1 MKVNLDHSVSILEA
15 SENFSKLTRLVDENG
30 AAVIL
35 KNNKPNYVLV
45 EYNELENEQ
54 YALDSEV
61 KEAANNVL
69 SKYLKTFEKLA

>member
-61 KEAANNVL
+61 KKVANNVL